1 MLSYRP
7 PTQIEEEMNREDLRR
22 WIWRRCPF
30 CSSKAQPSVSS
41 EVVEG
46 DYQEDIVLKCPRC
59 SKSIQFITDW
69 DPIVNFSPVN
79 EIPNVIQ
86 GAICPYLSIQKKK
99 EYVVMLHCCSRSCRK
114 CFGRIP
120 ETCYSYRYS
129 KLREYFESNDY
140 EKAVIEAEAAI
151 ALWKKEYPDEVP
163 PEGTHELIEIKHRI
177 LSETDWIKWVNDQIV
192 RAEEIEDFGSAAFIA
207 SIVAEDF
214 EQLEF

>member
-7 PTQIEEEMNREDLRR
+7 PTQIKEEMNSEDLRR
-22 WIWRRCPF
+22 WIWIRCPF
-30 CSSKAQPSVSS
+30 CSSKALPTVSS
-41 EVVEG
+41 EDVEG

-59 SKSIQFITDW
+59 GKSIQFITDW
-69 DPIVNFSPVN
+69 DPIVDFSPVN

-99 EYVVMLHCCSRSCRK
+99 EYVVMLHCCSRSCRA

-140 EKAVIEAEAAI
+140 EKAVVEAEAAI

-163 PEGTHELIEIKHRI
+163 PNGTHELIEIKHRI

-192 RAEEIEDFGSAAFIA
+192 RAEEIEDLSRF
-207 SIVAEDF
+207 VR
-214 EQLEF
+214 